1 MRRQNL
7 SETVS
12 VGNRKSTQTVATIAG
27 VDTAP
32 GTLCVS
38 IDNIGEAA
46 ELGEGTWDERRPI
59 GEHFTIEIVPRML
72 AILDRH
78 ATKAT
83 FFVEAFNA
91 GIYPDLLAEIAAR
104 GHEVGCHAWQH
115 EHWGSLEPATERE
128 LLSRS
133 TAALAG
139 VVPSPVGFR
148 PPGGQLTDRSAE
160 LLVELGYRYYSPA
173 GSRAGVDGGL
183 AVLPFEWPTVDAFYY
198 APVFSG
204 LREERGL
211 PVEPSTAAALAA
223 GFGERLEAA
232 AEPGAQDIV
241 TFVFHP
247 MLLAQDDRLEAFDL
261 VLGRAAEL
269 AAAGSLERLR
279 MGDLAERMLAAPG
292 DYPAPL
298 VDTSTWT

>member
-1 MRRQNL
+1 MRGKNL
-7 SETVS
+7 SELVS

-27 VDTAP
+27 VDAAP
-32 GTLCVS
+32 GTLCIS
-38 IDNIGEAA
+38 IDNVGEAA
-46 ELGEGTWDERRPI
+46 EVGEGTWDASRPL
-59 GEHFTIEIVPRML
+59 GEHFTIEIVGRML
-72 AILDRH
+72 ELLDRH

-91 GIYPDLLAEIAAR
+91 EVYPELLGEIAAR

-115 EHWGSLEPATERE
+115 EHWGSLEPETERE
-128 LLSRS
+128 LLTRS

-139 VVPSPVGFR
+139 VVPAPVGFR
-148 PPGGQLTDRSAE
+148 PPGGRLTDRSAE

-173 GSRAGVDGGL
+173 GSRAGVAGEL
-183 AVLPFEWPTVDAFYY
+183 AVLPFEWPAVDAFFY
-198 APVFSG
+198 APVFAG

-211 PVEPSTAAALAA
+211 PAEPSSAAALAA
-223 GFGERLEAA
+223 GFGERLRAA
-232 AEPGAQDIV
+232 ARPGEIT

-247 MLLAQDDRLEAFDL
+247 MLLAEDDRFEAFDL

-269 AAAGSLERLR
+269 AAAGTLERMR
-279 MGDLAERMLAAPG
+279 MGDLAARMLASPA
-292 DYPAPL
+292 DHPAPV

>member
-1 MRRQNL
+1 
-7 SETVS
+7 
-12 VGNRKSTQTVATIAG
+12 

-32 GTLCVS
+32 GTLCLS
-38 IDNIGEAA
+38 IDNLGEAA
-46 ELGEGTWDERRPI
+46 EIGEGKWEEGRPI
-59 GEHFTIEIVPRML
+59 GEHFTVEVVPRML
-72 AILDRH
+72 EILDRH

-91 GIYPDLLAEIAAR
+91 EVYPGLLGEIAAR

-115 EHWGSLEPATERE
+115 EHWGSLEPAAERE

-139 VVPSPVGFR
+139 VVPSPIGFR
-148 PPGGQLTDRSAE
+148 PPGGQLTEISAAI
-160 LLVELGYRYYSPA
+160 LVELGYRYHSPA
-173 GSRAGVDGGL
+173 GTRAGVEGDL

-198 APVFSG
+198 APVFGG

-211 PVEPSTAAALAA
+211 SAEPSTAAALAA
-223 GFGERLEAA
+223 GFGERLEQAA
-232 AEPGAQDIV
+232 RPGQIT

-247 MLLAQDDRLEAFDL
+247 MLHADDDRLEAFDL
-261 VLGRAAEL
+261 VLARAAEL
-269 AAAGSLERLR
+269 AAAGSLERSR

-292 DYPAPL
+292 EYPTPR
-298 VDTSTWT
+298 VDTSTWA

>member
-1 MRRQNL
+1 
-7 SETVS
+7 
-12 VGNRKSTQTVATIAG
+12 

-32 GTLCVS
+32 GTLCLS
-38 IDNIGEAA
+38 IDNLGEAA
-46 ELGEGTWDERRPI
+46 EIGEGKWEESRPI
-59 GEHFTIEIVPRML
+59 GEHFTVEVVPRML
-72 AILDRH
+72 EILDRH

-91 GIYPDLLAEIAAR
+91 EVYPDLLGEIAAR

-115 EHWGSLEPATERE
+115 EHWGSLEPAAERE

-148 PPGGQLTDRSAE
+148 PPGGQLTEISAP

-173 GSRAGVDGGL
+173 GTRSGVDGDL

-198 APVFSG
+198 APLFGG

-211 PVEPSTAAALAA
+211 PAEPSTPAALAA
-223 GFGERLEAA
+223 GFAERLEQAA
-232 AEPGAQDIV
+232 RPGQIT

-247 MLLAQDDRLEAFDL
+247 MLLAEVDRLEAFDM

-269 AAAGSLERLR
+269 AAAGLLERLR

-292 DYPAPL
+292 DYSTPL
-298 VDTSTWT
+298 VDDSTWV

>member
-1 MRRQNL
+1 
-7 SETVS
+7 
-12 VGNRKSTQTVATIAG
+12 
-27 VDTAP
+27 VDAAP
-32 GTLCVS
+32 GTLCIS

-46 ELGEGTWDERRPI
+46 ELGEGTWDESRPV
-59 GEHFTIEIVPRML
+59 GEHFTVAVVPKML
-72 AILDRH
+72 EILDRH

-91 GIYPDLLAEIAAR
+91 GVYPDLLAEIAGR

-115 EHWGSLEPATERE
+115 EHWGSLGPAAERE
-128 LLSRS
+128 LLARS

-148 PPGGQLTDRSAE
+148 PPGGQLTAASAP
-160 LLVELGYRYYSPA
+160 LLVEQGYRYYSPA
-173 GSRAGVDGGL
+173 GTRAGVEGDL

-198 APVFSG
+198 APVFAG

-211 PVEPSTAAALAA
+211 PPEPSTAAALAA
-223 GFGERLEAA
+223 GFAERLDQAA
-232 AEPGAQDIV
+232 RPGTIT

-247 MLLAQDDRLEAFDL
+247 MLLAEDDRLEAFGL
-261 VLGRAAEL
+261 VLARAAEL
-269 AAAGSLERLR
+269 AEAGSLERVR

-292 DYPAPL
+292 EYPVPI

>member
-1 MRRQNL
+1 
-7 SETVS
+7 
-12 VGNRKSTQTVATIAG
+12 

-32 GTLCVS
+32 GTLCLS

-46 ELGEGTWDERRPI
+46 ELGEGTWEESRPI
-59 GEHFTIEIVPRML
+59 GKHFTVEIVPRML
-72 AILDRH
+72 DLLDRH
-78 ATKAT
+78 RTRAT

-91 GIYPDLLAEIAAR
+91 GVYPELLREIAAR

-115 EHWGSLEPATERE
+115 EHWGSLEPAAERE
-128 LLSRS
+128 LLGRS

-148 PPGGQLTDRSAE
+148 PPGGQLTELSAE

-173 GSRAGVDGGL
+173 GTRAGVEGDL

-198 APVFSG
+198 APIFGG

-211 PVEPSTAAALAA
+211 PTEPSTAAALAA
-223 GFGERLEAA
+223 GFGERLEEAA
-232 AEPGAQDIV
+232 RPGQIT

-247 MLLAQDDRLEAFDL
+247 MLLAEPDRLEAFDL

-269 AAAGSLERLR
+269 SAAGRLDRVR
-279 MGDLAERMLAAPG
+279 MGDLAERMLGAPG
-292 DYPAPL
+292 EYGAPV

>member
-1 MRRQNL
+1 
-7 SETVS
+7 VD
-12 VGNRKSTQTVATIAG
+12 AT
-27 VDTAP
+27 P
-32 GTLCVS
+32 GTLCIS

-46 ELGEGTWDERRPI
+46 ELGEGTWDESKPI

-72 AILDRH
+72 DLLDRH

-91 GIYPDLLAEIAAR
+91 EVYPDLLAEIAAR

-115 EHWGSLEPATERE
+115 EHWGSLDPAAERE

-139 VVPSPVGFR
+139 VVPSPIGFR
-148 PPGGQLTDRSAE
+148 PPGGQLTDLSAE
-160 LLVELGYRYYSPA
+160 LLVEQGYRYYSPA
-173 GSRAGVDGGL
+173 GTRAGVDRDL

-198 APVFSG
+198 APLFAG

-211 PVEPSTAAALAA
+211 PAEPSTAAALAA
-223 GFGERLEAA
+223 GFGERLEEAA
-232 AEPGAQDIV
+232 RPGAIT

-247 MLLAQDDRLEAFDL
+247 MLLTEADRFEAFDL
-261 VLGRAAEL
+261 VLGRAGEL
-269 AAAGSLERLR
+269 AGAGRLERVR
-279 MGDLAERMLAAPG
+279 MGELAERMLGAPG
-292 DYPAPL
+292 EYPAPV
-298 VDTSTWT
+298 VDGASWA

>member
-1 MRRQNL
+1 M
-7 SETVS
+7 
-12 VGNRKSTQTVATIAG
+12 
-27 VDTAP
+27 DDAP
-32 GTLCVS
+32 GTLCIS

-46 ELGEGTWDERRPI
+46 ELGEGTWDPSRPI
-59 GEHFTIEIVPRML
+59 GEHYTTRIVPPML
-72 AILDRH
+72 DLLDRH
-78 ATKAT
+78 GTRAT

-91 GIYPDLLAEIAAR
+91 GVYPQLLAEIAAR

-115 EHWGSLEPATERE
+115 EHWGSLEPAAERE
-128 LLSRS
+128 LLERS

-148 PPGGQLTDRSAE
+148 PPGGQLTERSAE

-173 GSRAGVDGGL
+173 GERAGVEEDL

-198 APVFSG
+198 APVFGG

-211 PVEPSTAAALAA
+211 PAEPSSAAALAA
-223 GFGERLEAA
+223 GFGERLKEAA
-232 AEPGAQDIV
+232 RPGRIT

-247 MLLAQDDRLEAFDL
+247 MLLAKDERLEAFDL

-269 AAAGSLERLR
+269 EAAGSLERMR
-279 MGDLAERMLAAPG
+279 MGDLAERMLGRPG

>member
-1 MRRQNL
+1 M
-7 SETVS
+7 VS
-12 VGNRKSTQTVATIAG
+12 DGNRKSTQTVATIAP
-27 VDTAP
+27 VDAAP
-32 GTLCVS
+32 GILCIS

-46 ELGEGTWDERRPI
+46 EMGEGTWDEGRPI

-115 EHWGSLEPATERE
+115 EHWGSLEPAAERE

-148 PPGGQLTDRSAE
+148 PPGGQLTELSAG
-160 LLVELGYRYYSPA
+160 LLVEQGYRYYSPA
-173 GSRAGVDGGL
+173 GTRAGVEGDL

-198 APVFSG
+198 APLFGG

-211 PVEPSTAAALAA
+211 PAEPSTAAALAA
-223 GFGERLEAA
+223 GFGERLEEAA
-232 AEPGAQDIV
+232 RPGQV
-241 TFVFHP
+241 TTLVFHP
-247 MLLAQDDRLEAFDL
+247 MLLAEDDRLEAFGL

-269 AAAGSLERLR
+269 AATGSLERMR
-279 MGDLAERMLAAPG
+279 MGDLAERMLARSG
-292 DYPAPL
+292 D
-298 VDTSTWT
+298 